1 MIRPGSCNIQMVAR
15 LAGVSVG
22 TVSRYLNNKSCKVKT
37 CEKIEKVVAK
47 PNYIPNPH
55 ASAITVPIGKRSCSS
70 VLWLQT

>member
-1 MIRPGSCNIQMVAR
+1 
-15 LAGVSVG
+15 
-22 TVSRYLNNKSCKVKT
+22 LNNKSCKVKT
-37 CEKIEKVVAK
+37 CEKIEKVITK